1 MEAQID
7 SFVDAEGAIFIIF
20 TSDRVGDETIEM
32 MGLL

>member
-7 SFVDAEGAIFIIF
+7 SLVDAEGAILIIF
-20 TSDRVGDETIEM
+20 TTNRVRDETIEM